1 MEHSIY
7 TIDNVEKWNRIQSY
21 KRNKTVDKILQSK
34 ENEILGYIISLEEE
48 LKSQN
53 TAVSLGKEIRR
64 EKPFLKWFFSYVGII
79 KNNIKKE

>member
-21 KRNKTVDKILQSK
+21 KRNKTVDKILQSR

-48 LKSQN
+48 LKNNN
-53 TAVSLGKEIRR
+53 TAVSLEVR
-64 EKPFLKWFFSYVGII
+64 EGERNLFLKWFLSYIGII
-79 KNNIKKE
+79 KK

>member
-21 KRNKTVDKILQSK
+21 KRNKTVEKILQSK

-48 LKSQN
+48 LKNNN
-53 TAVSLGKEIRR
+53 TAVSLEVR
-64 EKPFLKWFFSYVGII
+64 EGERNLFLKWFLSYIGII
-79 KNNIKKE
+79 KK